1 MDKPDFVGHQ
11 KFSLDETSLGD
22 RASIQNFIVEPKSSE
37 DAWIKETSS
46 KIGDWRANFRSTY
59 FRWALAINGLEVASN
74 HYQSRVKETRGF
86 MIESLRSYGPEQIA
100 LWNFSTAAKNH
111 RDTMPMLAAWGV
123 ADLYSSMEEFVFQ
136 FYKLYL
142 SQYPESLLR
151 GEEFRHLRRLRRD
164 ASQSVEHQR
173 VWEAA
178 WGERLANWQIK
189 RLYDGLN
196 KVFLSYIEVAGLK
209 TPSIHR
215 LATVE
220 TWADTIKGV
229 GELRNCFAHGVTT
242 VSKELAEFS
251 RKPHSMM
258 FDFVEGKPLTIELRH
273 LQSVECFLDQ
283 LLTALNLSLIERAG
297 YKLPAIPLR
306 SEAGGMPNR
315 PFDTDTRA
323 LQPRAGQLRR

>member
-11 KFSLDETSLGD
+11 KFSLDEANLGD
-22 RASIQNFIVEPKSSE
+22 LASIQNLIVEPKSPE
-37 DAWIKETSS
+37 DAWIKEASS

-74 HYQSRVKETRGF
+74 HYHSRATEPRGF
-86 MIESLRSYGPEQIA
+86 TIASLRSHGPEQIA
-100 LWNFSTAAKNH
+100 LWDFPTAAKNH
-111 RDTMPMLAAWGV
+111 RETMPMLASWGV
-123 ADLYSSMEEFVFQ
+123 ADLYSGMEEFIFE

-142 SQYPESLLR
+142 SQHPESLLR
-151 GEEFRHLRRLRRD
+151 GEEFQHLRRLRRD
-164 ASQSVEHQR
+164 ASQGVEHQR

-178 WGERLANWQIK
+178 WSERLSNWQRK

-196 KVFLSYIEVAGLK
+196 KVFLSYMEVAGLK

-220 TWADTIKGV
+220 TWADTIKGI

-242 VSKELAEFS
+242 VSKELAAFS
-251 RKPHSMM
+251 QKPYSMM
-258 FDFVEGKPLTIELRH
+258 FDFIEGKPLTIELRH

-297 YKLPAIPLR
+297 YNLSA
-306 SEAGGMPNR
+306 R
-315 PFDTDTRA
+315 PREM
-323 LQPRAGQLRR
+323 RRGIDP